1 MLKTDYKR
9 EVENTLKIL
18 TDKVDEALIEG
29 KEKEVIPIIESEIKS
44 LVGIDLELLNT
55 LSFES
60 ATEIISRENQYN
72 FLKYIALG
80 EALKL
85 MGIVYFSINEDS
97 KGLYYYEK
105 ASEAF
110 FEADAEEDIES
121 EYHKSIEIILDKL
134 SDYELEISYEKII
147 FRLYQIIGYYDKAED
162 MLFSILKKT
171 SNNKEVID
179 LGINFYNA
187 LLEKS
192 DEELERGNLPREEI
206 AESKHYIEEL

>member
-18 TDKVDEALIEG
+18 TDRVDEALIEG
-29 KEKEVIPIIESEIKS
+29 KGKEVIPIIESEIKS

-134 SDYELEISYEKII
+134 RNLMNLRSLRSLRSHIQS
-147 FRLYQIIGYYDKAED
+147 LNSLSS
-162 MLFSILKKT
+162 LFSLN
-171 SNNKEVID
+171 SFL
-179 LGINFYNA
+179 LGVVFDA
-187 LLEKS
+187 C
-192 DEELERGNLPREEI
+192 G
-206 AESKHYIEEL
+206 